1 MNARSSRSPHCAAR
15 DRSGGGMRSAGAG
28 GVRGWRLLPLLLATF
43 FLAGSFPLRAAV
55 PFKPGVALTSRS
67 GQFVVYAPSP
77 TAVDV
82 DSPASLLATNL
93 VRLEQGPLT
102 IICDRI
108 REVLLQEMGAA
119 NLVHGRVYVHLRP
132 GPPTAEIILTPV
144 RFSQGWQYE
153 LTLPTRL
160 DRTRLVTAI
169 THTVLQEMANRS
181 SGGRVVNVPQ
191 WLVEGLTAQVLIAG
205 GPALVPEPRRLLVV
219 EMTQRD
225 HFTAARAHLGQH
237 GALSF
242 SDMNLPSNAQLVGAG
257 WETHRYSAQ
266 IFVASLLR
274 LSGGNLGLVNFTRE
288 LGNYLNPQL
297 AFLKAFNGHFRSAL
311 EVEKWWSV
319 TVINLTGRD
328 HHMNWTQ
335 SIALQRLDEILH
347 TAVQS
352 PAGGGELARR
362 QNLRLQDGLAQLD
375 YSQQRQVFT
384 PIVRQLEILQWNA
397 PRDLSRLVLDYRK
410 TLADYVLERGRIE
423 LRADLRNRIQG
434 AHTAVIQNTI
444 RQLDLLDVIREDFRK
459 LGETETPGPAGKP

>member
-1 MNARSSRSPHCAAR
+1 MHARSSRGPQR
-15 DRSGGGMRSAGAG
+15 AGR
-28 GVRGWRLLPLLLATF
+28 GVRGWHGAWILLGLLAV
-43 FLAGSFPLRAAV
+43 FLSGSFPVRAAAL
-55 PFKPGVALTSRS
+55 FKPGMALTSRS
-67 GQFVVYAPSP
+67 GQFVVFAPNP
-77 TAVDV
+77 TAADV
-82 DSPASLLATNL
+82 DSPASLMATNL
-93 VRLEQGPLT
+93 VRLEQGPLA

-119 NLVHGRVYVHLRP
+119 NLVHGRVYVYLRP
-132 GPPTAEIILTPV
+132 GPPTAEIILKPL
-144 RFSQGWQYE
+144 RFAQGWQYE
-153 LTLPTRL
+153 LTLPTRV

-181 SGGRVVNVPQ
+181 SGGRVVNLPQ
-191 WLVEGLTAQVLIAG
+191 WLVEGMTAQVLIAG
-205 GPALVPEPRRLLVV
+205 GPALVPEPRRVLVV
-219 EMTQRD
+219 EMTPRD
-225 HFTAARAHLGQH
+225 HFAAARAHLRQH

-257 WETHRYSAQ
+257 WETHRHSAQ
-266 IFVASLLR
+266 VFVASLLR
-274 LSGGNLGLVNFTRE
+274 LSGGNLALVNFTRE

-328 HHMNWTQ
+328 QHMNWTQ

-352 PAGGGELARR
+352 PAAGGELARR
-362 QNLRLQDGLAQLD
+362 QNLRLQDGLMQLD
-375 YSQQRQVFT
+375 FSQQRQVLT
-384 PIVRQLEILQWNA
+384 QTVRQLEILQWNA

-410 TLADYVLERGRIE
+410 TLADYLLERGRVE
-423 LRADLRNRIQG
+423 MRSDLRNRIQG
-434 AHTAVIQNTI
+434 GPAAVIQNTI

-459 LGETETPGPAGKP
+459 TGETAAALPAGKP

>member
-1 MNARSSRSPHCAAR
+1 MNSDSAGWGGGPGAAR
-15 DRSGGGMRSAGAG
+15 GAH
-28 GVRGWRLLPLLLATF
+28 GWRILFSLLAV
-43 FLAGSFPLRAAV
+43 FLADSCPLRAAI
-55 PFKPGVALTSRS
+55 PFKPNTALTSRS
-67 GQFVVYAPSP
+67 GQFVVYAPNP

-82 DSPASLLATNL
+82 DSPSSLTATNL

-102 IICDRI
+102 IVCDRI

-119 NLVHGRVYVHLRP
+119 NLVQGRVYVHLRP
-132 GPPTAEIILTPV
+132 GPPTMEIILKPL
-144 RFSQGWQYE
+144 RFSTGWQYE
-153 LTLPTRL
+153 LTLPTRV

-181 SGGRVVNVPQ
+181 AGGRVVNVPQ

-205 GPALVPEPRRLLVV
+205 GPALVPEPRRVLVV

-225 HFTAARAHLGQH
+225 HFAAARAHLRQH

-242 SDMNLPSNAQLVGAG
+242 SDMNLPSHAQMVGAG
-257 WETHRYSAQ
+257 WETHRHSAQ

-274 LSGGNLGLVNFTRE
+274 LPGGNLGLVNFTRE

-328 HHMNWTQ
+328 HHLNWTQ

-352 PAGGGELARR
+352 PAAGGELARR
-362 QNLRLQDGLAQLD
+362 QNLRLQDGLVQLSF
-375 YSQQRQVFT
+375 SQQRQVFT
-384 PIVRQLEILQWNA
+384 QTVRQLEILQWNA

-410 TLADYVLERGRIE
+410 ALADYVLERERSE
-423 LRADLRNRIQG
+423 MRADLRNRIQG
-434 AHTAVIQNTI
+434 AHTAVIHNAI

-459 LGETETPGPAGKP
+459 TGETETAGAAGKP